1 MSGGYGGA
9 TGSVSVDVS
18 KFEESEETKK
28 DFGEEQLTY
37 RIGGD
42 DLPEP
47 IKLELMGIEETLRLK
62 FWSNLEELKKKAPC
76 KRMTEAKL
84 VKFKKNMERA
94 IKEYPGRK
102 KVKRATGLLLD
113 TGHLLSKILHST
125 LTCSAYL
132 LNPSADH
139 YEFLGQFFTSLK
151 ISIFLLKRSQNY
163 FAKSHCLVKRRGC
176 LMVYTH
182 HQIDN
187 AHVRAL
193 RFLLASGFAFH
204 LLILTF

>member
-1 MSGGYGGA
+1 MGNSVSVSGGYGGA

-84 VKFKKNMERA
+84 VKFKNNMERA

-102 KVKRATGLLLD
+102 KVKD
-113 TGHLLSKILHST
+113 QQV
-125 LTCSAYL
+125 CY
-132 LNPSADH
+132 
-139 YEFLGQFFTSLK
+139 
-151 ISIFLLKRSQNY
+151 
-163 FAKSHCLVKRRGC
+163 
-176 LMVYTH
+176 
-182 HQIDN
+182 
-187 AHVRAL
+187 
-193 RFLLASGFAFH
+193 
-204 LLILTF
+204 